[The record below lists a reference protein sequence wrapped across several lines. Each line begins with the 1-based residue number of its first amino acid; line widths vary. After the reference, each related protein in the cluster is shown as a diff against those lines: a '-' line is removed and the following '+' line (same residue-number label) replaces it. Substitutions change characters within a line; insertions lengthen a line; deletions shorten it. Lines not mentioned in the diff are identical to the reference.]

1 MVKNGKIRTK
11 GEYNR
16 KTIGILF
23 DGLTEDGVVWYD
35 ASINQRKGE
44 SAMKKFT
51 AMMAMEMCMWMCRMD
66 MRCCAQTSMGFQID
80 G

>member
-1 MVKNGKIRTK
+1 
-11 GEYNR
+11 
-16 KTIGILF
+16 
-23 DGLTEDGVVWYD
+23 
-35 ASINQRKGE
+35 
-44 SAMKKFT
+44 MKKFT